1 MAQSGQGLALFF
13 KGSQVQALIES
24 TLNGLCVCLEI
35 RSAAAAYDPAAR
47 HNSFIL
53 SLFDRISGSALTPI
67 LRPLSVALTSKKF
80 MFQNLILPRILNLFV
95 AVMHSAQYRIACD
108 QRHLHTAGK
117 VIEAQCKASSERF
130 LR

>member
-24 TLNGLCVCLEI
+24 TLNGLCVCLEM

-67 LRPLSVALTSKKF
+67 LRPLSVALTSKQF
-80 MFQNLILPRILNLFV
+80 MFPNLILACNLSLFCCSD
-95 AVMHSAQYRIACD
+95 AFSTI
-108 QRHLHTAGK
+108 
-117 VIEAQCKASSERF
+117 
-130 LR
+130 